1 MELDKAIKQRHCVRK
16 FSKKKPDWRMIVE
29 AIDSAHLAPLAGN
42 VETLK
47 FLITGEQDTIDK
59 VAKAAGQDFISQA
72 KFVVV
77 VCSKEERAVTGY
89 GERARVYARQQA
101 GAAIENF
108 LLKIEEL
115 GLAACWVG
123 AFHEPDVKRIF
134 RIPDDIVVEAILP
147 IGFAD
152 EKSKQ
157 KPKPELSS
165 MVYWDRW
172 MNKYMYRE
180 KKQEV

>member
-1 MELDKAIKQRHCVRK
+1 MELDKVIKARHCVRK
-16 FSKKKPDWRMIVE
+16 FSKKKPDWRQVVE
-29 AIDSAHLAPLAGN
+29 AINAAHLAPLAGN

-47 FLITGEQDTIDK
+47 FVITGEPDSIDK

-89 GERARVYARQQA
+89 VERARVYARQQA

-108 LLKIEEL
+108 LLKIEEA
-115 GLAACWVG
+115 GLASCWVG
-123 AFHEPDVKRIF
+123 AFHEPEVKRIF
-134 RIPDDIVVEAILP
+134 RIPEDIVVEAILP
-147 IGFAD
+147 VGFAG
-152 EKSKQ
+152 EKTKQ
-157 KPKPELSS
+157 KPKPELSG
-165 MVYWDRW
+165 MIYWDRW
-172 MNKYMYRE
+172 ENKYMYRE

>member
-1 MELDKAIKQRHCVRK
+1 MELDKVIKARHCVRK
-16 FSKKKPDWRMIVE
+16 FSKKKPDWRQVVE
-29 AIDSAHLAPLAGN
+29 AINAAHLAPLAGN

-47 FLITGEQDTIDK
+47 FLITGEPDTIDK
-59 VAKAAGQDFISQA
+59 VAEAAGQDFISQA

-108 LLKIEEL
+108 LLKIEEA

-123 AFHEPDVKRIF
+123 AFHEPEVKRIF

-147 IGFAD
+147 VGFAG

-157 KPKPELSS
+157 KPKPELSG
-165 MVYWDRW
+165 MIYWDRW
-172 MNKYMYRE
+172 ENKYMYRE